1 MGLVPE
7 VHKDGSQEFLGFLG
21 IPGNPDLGVQKDGSR
36 EFLGFLGI
44 PGNPDLEVQK
54 DGTSARGAQ
63 RCSEGVQDEG
73 PFNQGNKRDQ
83 GYQNTHNTPGDPSY
97 LGVGGFLG
105 IATWRCAKIA
115 SLCTSGTSPIFL
127 RL

>member
-7 VHKDGSQEFLGFLG
+7 VHKDGSREFLGFLG

-63 RCSEGVQDEG
+63 RCSEACRTRAPLTKETKETKDT
-73 PFNQGNKRDQ
+73 R
-83 GYQNTHNTPGDPSY
+83 TPTTRLVTP
-97 LGVGGFLG
+97 
-105 IATWRCAKIA
+105 R
-115 SLCTSGTSPIFL
+115 TSGSAD
-127 RL
+127 

>member
-7 VHKDGSQEFLGFLG
+7 VHKDALKRGF
-21 IPGNPDLGVQKDGSR
+21 P
-36 EFLGFLGI
+36 GI

-97 LGVGGFLG
+97 LGVGGLNF
-105 IATWRCAKIA
+105 TR
-115 SLCTSGTSPIFL
+115 
-127 RL
+127 